1 MPIIH
6 KYVKFELIGERKR
19 KENLALEEKQKIP
32 SKKRKLNKK
41 IINSKPEENTATG
54 VAGWYY
60 CVGKAQDRLKDF
72 GAAFTAYKEANDIV
86 EKTNLISS
94 AHRVLPFFLSKI
106 MAWS

>member
-41 IINSKPEENTATG
+41 IIEDWNLMIFFIVNSTIVTITIKFLKPII
-54 VAGWYY
+54 
-60 CVGKAQDRLKDF
+60 L
-72 GAAFTAYKEANDIV
+72 ANLW
-86 EKTNLISS
+86 N
-94 AHRVLPFFLSKI
+94 FLV
-106 MAWS
+106 